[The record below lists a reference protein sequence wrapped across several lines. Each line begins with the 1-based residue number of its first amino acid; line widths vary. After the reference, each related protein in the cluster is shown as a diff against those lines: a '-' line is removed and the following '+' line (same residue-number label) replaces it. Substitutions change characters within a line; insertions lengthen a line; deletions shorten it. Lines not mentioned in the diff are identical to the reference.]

1 MKVKDL
7 VTNAIENAFDDETV
21 NLVDVDYVKQN
32 NGYHLIVFIDKQGGA
47 DINDCE
53 RISKKIDPIIDELNP
68 TNDEPYFLDVTS
80 YGLDKPL
87 IKDFQLDKYLNKTV
101 VVKLYSKLNGVK
113 EFNATLLGYDNKNY
127 KLNFNEQDIVIQR
140 DKVAML
146 LPFVE
151 F

>member
-127 KLNFNEQDIVIQR
+127 KLNFNEQVLDIQR

>member
-7 VTNAIENAFDDETV
+7 VINAIENAFDDETV

-32 NGYHLIVFIDKQGGA
+32 NGYHLIVSIDKQGGA